1 MATNPGLLKGY
12 TAERVGLVLNF
23 ITGVGIPLGIS
34 FYYSWKL
41 TLVVAVFMP
50 VALIWGFMQGQV
62 IRSNKQ
68 LSGTY
73 KIDDAIQCAS
83 ESIQN
88 IHTVMINNLQVYFQK
103 QLEQRFSSNMRR
115 MTTIIFVEAIFYGI
129 GYVLFFFVQCTAFS
143 FGATLMKSGEVEG
156 YNIVRIFASIL
167 FSSLFLGKT
176 ISTLTDIPRAKAAA
190 KWYFRVVEDFD
201 ERTFMEEEA
210 NAHNSGRMLDN
221 FSGNIKF
228 ENVKFCYMSRPD
240 QITLRHVNL
249 EFRNNESSAIVGAS
263 GCGKSTIMSMILKY
277 YEPFE
282 GRILIDGVDIKNV
295 NTRWLRKQCGLV
307 SQEFNLFDG
316 TIADNITYGMEKNEV
331 REFRVDIK
339 SKVFFNKEFIV

>member
-1 MATNPGLLKGY
+1 MASNPGLLKGY
-12 TAERVGLVLNF
+12 TAERIGLILNF

-62 IRSNKQ
+62 IRSNKK
-68 LSGTY
+68 LSGNY
-73 KIDDAIQCAS
+73 KIDDAVQCAS

-103 QLEQRFSSNMRR
+103 QLEVRFSSNLRR
-115 MTTIIFVEAIFYGI
+115 MTTIIFIEAIFYGI

-143 FGATLMKSGEVEG
+143 FGAVLMKNGEVEG

-190 KWYFRVVEDFD
+190 KWYFRVLDDFD
-201 ERTFMEEEA
+201 DGDDLNNSDQ
-210 NAHNSGRMLDN
+210 NAGLMLDN
-221 FSGNIKF
+221 FQGNIKF

-240 QITLRHVNL
+240 QITLRNVNL
-249 EFRNNESSAIVGAS
+249 EFKNNESSAIVGAS

-277 YEPFE
+277 YAPYS
-282 GRILIDGVDIKNV
+282 GRILIDGVDIKDV

-316 TIADNITYGMEKNEV
+316 TIAENITYGLEKNEV
-331 REFRVDIK
+331 PFYIIK
-339 SKVFFNKEFIV
+339 FLYL

>member
-1 MATNPGLLKGY
+1 MASNPGLLKGY
-12 TAERVGLVLNF
+12 TAERIGLILNF

-62 IRSNKQ
+62 IRSNKK
-68 LSGTY
+68 LSGNY
-73 KIDDAIQCAS
+73 KIDDAVQCAS

-103 QLEQRFSSNMRR
+103 QLEVRFSSNLRR
-115 MTTIIFVEAIFYGI
+115 MTTIIFIEAIFYGI

-143 FGATLMKSGEVEG
+143 FGAVLMKNGEVEG

-190 KWYFRVVEDFD
+190 KWYFRVLDDFD
-201 ERTFMEEEA
+201 DGDDLNNSDQ
-210 NAHNSGRMLDN
+210 NAGLMLDN
-221 FSGNIKF
+221 FQGNIKF

-240 QITLRHVNL
+240 QITLRNVNL
-249 EFRNNESSAIVGAS
+249 EFKNNESSAIVGAS

-277 YEPFE
+277 YAPYS
-282 GRILIDGVDIKNV
+282 GRILIDGVDIKDV

-316 TIADNITYGMEKNEV
+316 TIAENITYGLEKNEV
-331 REFRVDIK
+331 PFLYH
-339 SKVFFNKEFIV
+339 

>member
-1 MATNPGLLKGY
+1 MASNPGLLKGY
-12 TAERVGLVLNF
+12 TAERIGLILNF

-62 IRSNKQ
+62 IRSNKK
-68 LSGTY
+68 LSGNY
-73 KIDDAIQCAS
+73 KIDDAVQCAS

-103 QLEQRFSSNMRR
+103 QLEFRFSSNLRR
-115 MTTIIFVEAIFYGI
+115 MTTIIFIEAIFYGI

-143 FGATLMKSGEVEG
+143 FGAVLMKNGEVEG

-190 KWYFRVVEDFD
+190 KWYFRVLDDFD
-201 ERTFMEEEA
+201 DGDDLNNSDQ
-210 NAHNSGRMLDN
+210 NAGLMLDN
-221 FSGNIKF
+221 FQGNIKF

-240 QITLRHVNL
+240 QITLRNVNL
-249 EFRNNESSAIVGAS
+249 EFKNNESSAIVGAS

-277 YEPFE
+277 YAPYS
-282 GRILIDGVDIKNV
+282 GRILIDGVDIKDV

-316 TIADNITYGMEKNEV
+316 TIAENITYGLEKNEV
-331 REFRVDIK
+331 PFYIIK
-339 SKVFFNKEFIV
+339 FLYL

>member
-1 MATNPGLLKGY
+1 MASNPGLLKGY
-12 TAERVGLVLNF
+12 TAERIGLILNF

-62 IRSNKQ
+62 IRSNKK
-68 LSGTY
+68 LSGNY
-73 KIDDAIQCAS
+73 KIDDAVQCAS

-103 QLEQRFSSNMRR
+103 QLEIRFSSNLRR
-115 MTTIIFVEAIFYGI
+115 MTTIIFIESIFYGI

-143 FGATLMKSGEVEG
+143 FGAVLMKNGEVEG
-156 YNIVRIFASIL
+156 FNIVRIFASIL

-190 KWYFRVVEDFD
+190 KWYFRVVDDFD
-201 ERTFMEEEA
+201 DGDDLNNSDQ
-210 NAHNSGRMLDN
+210 NAGLMLNN
-221 FSGNIKF
+221 FQGNIKF

-240 QITLRHVNL
+240 QITLRNVNL
-249 EFRNNESSAIVGAS
+249 EFKNNESSAIVGAS
-263 GCGKSTIMSMILKY
+263 GCGKSTIMSMILKFY
-277 YEPFE
+277 APYS
-282 GRILIDGVDIKNV
+282 GRILIDGIDIKDV

-316 TIADNITYGMEKNEV
+316 TIAENITYGLEKNEV
-331 REFRVDIK
+331 PVLK
-339 SKVFFNKEFIV
+339 LSWKTT

>member
-1 MATNPGLLKGY
+1 MASNPGLLKGY
-12 TAERVGLVLNF
+12 TAERIGLILNF

-41 TLVVAVFMP
+41 TLVVGAFMP

-68 LSGTY
+68 LSGNY
-73 KIDDAIQCAS
+73 KIDDAVQCAS

-88 IHTVMINNLQVYFQK
+88 IHTVMINNLQGYFQK
-103 QLEQRFSSNMRR
+103 QLEVRFRSNLRR
-115 MTTIIFVEAIFYGI
+115 MTTIIFIEAIFYGI

-143 FGATLMKSGEVEG
+143 FGSVLMKNGEVEG

-190 KWYFRVVEDFD
+190 KWYFRVLDDFD
-201 ERTFMEEEA
+201 EDELLNE
-210 NAHNSGRMLDN
+210 NKGRILDN
-221 FSGNIKF
+221 FQGNIKF

-240 QITLRHVNL
+240 QITLRNVNL
-249 EFRNNESSAIVGAS
+249 EFRNNQSSAIVGAS

-277 YEPFE
+277 YAPFS
-282 GRILIDGVDIKNV
+282 GRILVDGVDIKSI

-316 TIADNITYGMEKNEV
+316 TISENITYGLEKNEV
-331 REFRVDIK
+331 NLTQILFKKYSV
-339 SKVFFNKEFIV
+339 